1 MNNFF
6 VTIREGLSRV
16 RKIWIISAVVILGLV
31 LGLAGFASGAI
42 RNGIAAFQGRNAVAS
57 VNVRTAI
64 TPTMAVTGEAT
75 TAVPAVPGVVV
86 ETPAPAS
93 AGGQQATS
101 SDLDALLAQ
110 MQDTMQS
117 MQGMVGQLDQKSA
130 GVLVLPTATPAAA
143 TIDLQP
149 YMTELQSINQAMVP
163 LMQHIQADLQGNP
176 SPEELA
182 SVRAQV
188 AEIQTRMLRL
198 INQVQAARNGAVGEG
213 QTVSNMPW
221 MYGMPQAEGQ
231 IAMERLQTAM
241 QHIQGMLQQAQSR
254 QQSGMTAQP
263 GEMDSMMAMMDDM
276 MSKMEPMM
284 GDTSSQPGQSEGMGM
299 ATPQPGMPSSTTSGG
314 GMMGDMMNVMEAM
327 IQMMDDVMKMD
338 GM

>member
-1 MNNFF
+1 M
-6 VTIREGLSRV
+6 

-42 RNGIAAFQGRNAVAS
+42 RNGIAAFQERNAAAS
-57 VNVRTAI
+57 VNVRTAL
-64 TPTMAVTGEAT
+64 TPTMAVTGEAP
-75 TAVPAVPGVVV
+75 TAVQAVPGVVV

-101 SDLDALLAQ
+101 SDLDTLLAQ

-130 GVLVLPTATPAAA
+130 GVLPTATPAAA

-163 LMQHIQADLQGNP
+163 LMQRIQADLQGNP

-198 INQVQAARNGAVGEG
+198 INQVQAARNGAVAEG

-254 QQSGMTAQP
+254 QPSGMAAQP
-263 GEMDSMMAMMDDM
+263 GEMDRMMAMMDDM

-284 GDTSSQPGQSEGMGM
+284 GGTSSQPGQSEGMGM

-327 IQMMDDVMKMD
+327 MQMMDDVMKMD